1 MQDFI
6 NKLISQVKNI
16 FSKTTKVQKAIVIGI
31 LVVALG
37 AIIATIILS
46 SRRTGTLLFQKALS
60 QEDARNVISVLEASN
75 IKYQYRNGFITL
87 NNMSDKA
94 KAELELVK
102 EGKMPTS
109 LDGWELFDSPRI
121 GITDIELD
129 INKRRSLT
137 KAITQLL
144 TKLEFVQEATVDLA
158 FPKKEYLTDVDAP
171 VTASVVIKAE
181 PFKEEIL
188 RDPKTV
194 RGLQRLIAMG
204 VDKLQPEFVT
214 ITDSVGLVLTDF
226 TDEAANL
233 KLKVAQEELK
243 IVDRERKKI
252 ENKIRQTLGRIYTNR
267 VETTIALELIWD
279 EVTITN
285 NSVMPIVLKEDDP
298 STPYDDSIITNKVQ
312 VSSRTV
318 TEDWKGQQFIPQG
331 AAGAEE
337 NVPPGYKDKTDRWQT
352 YTKTDTQDNY
362 ELSKRYEAIKKGSY
376 QIGKIS
382 AAVALDGRW
391 TRVYDE
397 RGNPVITNGTSYVR
411 EYHPVSAEEI
421 RNVTSLVQAA
431 IGYNLK
437 RGDQVSVT
445 HLQFDHWD
453 RFDAEDA
460 RIMRNNFIKKTL
472 VIAMISLLAL
482 FILVLIIRAIQ
493 KELARRRRLREEEL
507 ERKQMEMRRQAMMN
521 VNEEPITEMNLEDAA
536 RKKLMEEVIRVSH
549 ERPEDVAQLLR
560 TWMADDKQ

>member
-16 FSKTTKVQKAIVIGI
+16 FSKTTKLQKAIVIGI

-121 GITDIELD
+121 GITDVELD

-482 FILVLIIRAIQ
+482 FILVLIVRAIQ

>member
-60 QEDARNVISVLEASN
+60 QEEARNVISVLEASN

-109 LDGWELFDSPRI
+109 LDGCELFDSPRI
-121 GITDIELD
+121 GITDVELD

-397 RGNPVITNGTSYVR
+397 RGNPIITNGTSYVR

-482 FILVLIIRAIQ
+482 FILVLIVRAIQ

>member
-121 GITDIELD
+121 GITDVELD

-482 FILVLIIRAIQ
+482 FILVLIVRAIQ

-549 ERPEDVAQLLR
+549 ERPEDVARLLR

>member
-16 FSKTTKVQKAIVIGI
+16 FSKTTKVPKAIVIGI

-121 GITDIELD
+121 GITDVELD

-397 RGNPVITNGTSYVR
+397 RGNPIITNGTSYVR

-482 FILVLIIRAIQ
+482 FILVLIVRAIQ

>member
-6 NKLISQVKNI
+6 NKLTSQI
-16 FSKTTKVQKAIVIGI
+16 MIGV
-31 LVVALG
+31 LVVGLG
-37 AIIATIILS
+37 AIIATIMLT
-46 SRRTGTLLFQKALS
+46 SRRTGTLLFQQALT
-60 QEDARNVISVLEASN
+60 QEDARNVISVLDANN

-87 NNMSDKA
+87 NNQNDKA

-102 EGKMPTS
+102 EGRMPTGV
-109 LDGWELFDSPRI
+109 DGWELFDAPRI
-121 GITDIELD
+121 GITDVELD

-158 FPKKEYLTDVDAP
+158 FPKKEYLTDIDSP
-171 VTASVVIKAE
+171 VTASVVIKAQ

-194 RGLQRLIAMG
+194 RGLQQLIAMG
-204 VDKLQPEFVT
+204 VDKLKPEFVT
-214 ITDSVGLVLTDF
+214 ITDSTGYVLTDF

-279 EVTITN
+279 DVSITN
-285 NSVMPIVLKEDDP
+285 NLVLPIILKEDDP
-298 STPYDDSIITNKVQ
+298 STPYDDSQFTNKVQ
-312 VSSRTV
+312 VSTRTV

-337 NVPPGYKDKTDRWQT
+337 NVPPGYKDKSDRWQT
-352 YTKTDTQDNY
+352 YTKTDSQDNY

-391 TRVYDE
+391 TKVYDVN
-397 RGNPVITNGTSYVR
+397 GDPVITNGNSYVR
-411 EYHPVSAEEI
+411 EYHPVTTEEI

-431 IGYNLK
+431 IGYDLK

-445 HLQFDHWD
+445 HIQFDHWD
-453 RFDAEDA
+453 RFNAEDA
-460 RIMRNNFIKKTL
+460 KLMRDRFIKKTL
-472 VIAMISLLAL
+472 IITMISLLILFVLAL
-482 FILVLIIRAIQ
+482 AIRAIQ

-521 VNEEPITEMNLEDAA
+521 ANEEPISEMSLEDAA
-536 RKKLMEEVIRVSH
+536 RKKLMDEVIRVSH
-549 ERPEDVAQLLR
+549 ERPDDVAQLLR
-560 TWMADDKQ
+560 TWMADDKS

>member
-121 GITDIELD
+121 GITDVELD

-397 RGNPVITNGTSYVR
+397 RGNPIITNGTSYVR

-482 FILVLIIRAIQ
+482 FILVLIVRAIQ

-549 ERPEDVAQLLR
+549 ERPEDVARLLR

>member
-6 NKLISQVKNI
+6 NKLTSQIKNI
-16 FSKTTKVQKAIVIGI
+16 FAKTTTLQKAVLIGI
-31 LVVALG
+31 LVIGLG
-37 AIIATIILS
+37 AIIATIMLT
-46 SRRTGTLLFQKALS
+46 SRRTGTLLFQQALT
-60 QEDARNVISVLEASN
+60 QEDARNVIAVLDANN
-75 IKYQYRNGFITL
+75 IRYQYRNGFITL
-87 NNMSDKA
+87 NSEADKA

-102 EGKMPTS
+102 EGRMPTGV
-109 LDGWELFDSPRI
+109 DGWELFDAPRI
-121 GITDIELD
+121 GITDVELD

-144 TKLEFVQEATVDLA
+144 TKLDFVQEATVDLA
-158 FPKKEYLTDVDAP
+158 FPKKEYLTDIDSP
-171 VTASVVIKAE
+171 VTASVVIKAQ
-181 PFKEEIL
+181 PFKEEVL

-194 RGLQRLIAMG
+194 RGLQQLIAMG
-204 VDKLQPEFVT
+204 VDKLKPEFVT
-214 ITDSVGLVLTDF
+214 ITDSTGYVLTDF

-279 EVTITN
+279 DVSITN
-285 NSVMPIVLKEDDP
+285 NLVLPIILKEDDP
-298 STPYDDSIITNKVQ
+298 ATPYDDSQFTNKVQ
-312 VSSRTV
+312 VSTRTV

-337 NVPPGYKDKTDRWQT
+337 NVPPGYKDKSDRWQT
-352 YTKTDTQDNY
+352 YTKTDSQDNY

-391 TRVYDE
+391 TKSYDQN
-397 RGNPVITNGTSYVR
+397 GDPIITNGSSYVR
-411 EYHPVSAEEI
+411 EYHPVTAEEI

-431 IGYNLK
+431 IGYDLK

-445 HLQFDHWD
+445 HIQFDHWD
-453 RFDAEDA
+453 RFNAEDA
-460 RIMRNNFIKKTL
+460 KLMRDRFIRKTL
-472 VIAMISLLAL
+472 IITMISSY
-482 FILVLIIRAIQ
+482 IHLIIWYIFIRENMQYRAEQ
-493 KELARRRRLREEEL
+493 KRHLAD
-507 ERKQMEMRRQAMMN
+507 QRQYHPMHLLYPRDFQGCYN
-521 VNEEPITEMNLEDAA
+521 SVHL
-536 RKKLMEEVIRVSH
+536 LMLS
-549 ERPEDVAQLLR
+549 
-560 TWMADDKQ
+560 

>member
-1 MQDFI
+1 MRDFI

-121 GITDIELD
+121 GITDVELD

-397 RGNPVITNGTSYVR
+397 RGNPIITNGTSYVR

-482 FILVLIIRAIQ
+482 FILVLIVRAIQ

>member
-121 GITDIELD
+121 GITDVELD

-188 RDPKTV
+188 RDLKTV

-482 FILVLIIRAIQ
+482 FILVLIVRAIQ

>member
-60 QEDARNVISVLEASN
+60 QEDARNVISVLESSN

-121 GITDIELD
+121 GITDVELD

-397 RGNPVITNGTSYVR
+397 RGNPIITNGTSYVR

-482 FILVLIIRAIQ
+482 FILVLIVRAIQ

>member
-121 GITDIELD
+121 GITDVELD

-318 TEDWKGQQFIPQG
+318 TEVWKGQQFIPQG

-482 FILVLIIRAIQ
+482 FILVLIVRAIQ

>member
-102 EGKMPTS
+102 EGKMPTY

-121 GITDIELD
+121 GITDVELD

-397 RGNPVITNGTSYVR
+397 RGNPIITNGTSYVR

-482 FILVLIIRAIQ
+482 FILVLIVRAIQ

>member
-121 GITDIELD
+121 GITDVELD

-397 RGNPVITNGTSYVR
+397 RGNPIITNGTSYVR

-472 VIAMISLLAL
+472 VIAMISLLSL
-482 FILVLIIRAIQ
+482 FILVLIVRAIQ

>member
-6 NKLISQVKNI
+6 NKLTSQIRNI
-16 FSKTTKVQKAIVIGI
+16 FSKTTTLQKAVLIGV
-31 LVVALG
+31 LVVGLG
-37 AIIATIILS
+37 AIIATIMLT
-46 SRRTGTLLFQKALS
+46 SRKTGTLLFQQALT
-60 QEDARNVISVLEASN
+60 QEDARNVIAVLDANN

-87 NNMSDKA
+87 NNQNDKA
-94 KAELELVK
+94 RAELELVK
-102 EGKMPTS
+102 EGRMPTGV
-109 LDGWELFDSPRI
+109 DGWELFDAPRI
-121 GITDIELD
+121 GITDVELD

-144 TKLEFVQEATVDLA
+144 TKLDFVQEATVDLA
-158 FPKKEYLTDVDAP
+158 FPKKEYLTDIDSP
-171 VTASVVIKAE
+171 VTASVVIKAQ
-181 PFKEEIL
+181 PFKEDVL
-188 RDPKTV
+188 RDTKTV
-194 RGLQRLIAMG
+194 RGLQQLIAMG
-204 VDKLQPEFVT
+204 VDKLKPEFVT
-214 ITDSVGLVLTDF
+214 ITDSTGYVLTDF

-243 IVDRERKKI
+243 IVDRERKNI

-279 EVTITN
+279 DVSITN
-285 NSVMPIVLKEDDP
+285 NLVLPIILKEDDP
-298 STPYDDSIITNKVQ
+298 TTPYDDSQFTNKVQ

-337 NVPPGYKDKTDRWQT
+337 NVPPGYKDKSDRWQT
-352 YTKTDTQDNY
+352 YTKTDSQDNY

-391 TRVYDE
+391 TKVYDVN
-397 RGNPVITNGTSYVR
+397 GDPVITNGNSYVR
-411 EYHPVSAEEI
+411 EYHPVTTEEI

-431 IGYNLK
+431 IGYDLK

-445 HLQFDHWD
+445 HIQFDHWD
-453 RFDAEDA
+453 RFNAEDA
-460 RIMRNNFIKKTL
+460 KLMRDRFIKKTL
-472 VIAMISLLAL
+472 IITMISLLILFVLAL
-482 FILVLIIRAIQ
+482 VIRAIQ

-521 VNEEPITEMNLEDAA
+521 ANEEPISEMSLEDAA
-536 RKKLMEEVIRVSH
+536 RKKLMDEVIRVSH
-549 ERPEDVAQLLR
+549 ERPDDVAQLLR
-560 TWMADDKQ
+560 TWMADDKS

>member
-121 GITDIELD
+121 GITDVELD

-337 NVPPGYKDKTDRWQT
+337 NVPPGYADKTDRWQT
-352 YTKTDTQDNY
+352 YTKTDSQDNY

-397 RGNPVITNGTSYVR
+397 RGNPIITNGTSYVR

-482 FILVLIIRAIQ
+482 FILVLIVRAIQ

>member
-121 GITDIELD
+121 GITDVELD

-285 NSVMPIVLKEDDP
+285 DSVMPIVLKEDDP

>member
-87 NNMSDKA
+87 NNMFDKA

-121 GITDIELD
+121 GITDVELD

-397 RGNPVITNGTSYVR
+397 RGNPIITNGTSYVR

-482 FILVLIIRAIQ
+482 FILVLIVRAIQ

>member
-121 GITDIELD
+121 GITDVELD

-397 RGNPVITNGTSYVR
+397 RGNPIITNGTSYVR

-482 FILVLIIRAIQ
+482 FILVLIFRAIQ

>member
-1 MQDFI
+1 MDFV
-6 NKLISQVKNI
+6 NKLIGQVKNI
-16 FSKTTKVQKAIVIGI
+16 FAKTTKVQKAILIGV

-37 AIIATIILS
+37 AIVATVFFT
-46 SRRTGTLLFQKALS
+46 SRRAGTLLFQNALT
-60 QEDARNVISVLEASN
+60 QEDARNVIAVLDANN

-87 NNMSDKA
+87 NNEADKA

-102 EGKMPTS
+102 EGRIPMGV
-109 LDGWELFDSPRI
+109 DGWELFDAPRI
-121 GITDIELD
+121 GITDAELD

-144 TKLEFVQEATVDLA
+144 TKLDFVQEATVDLA
-158 FPKKEYLTDVDAP
+158 FPKKEYLTDVDSP
-171 VTASVVIKAE
+171 VTASVVIKAQ

-194 RGLQRLIAMG
+194 RGLQQLIAMG
-204 VDKLQPEFVT
+204 VDKLKPEFVT
-214 ITDSVGLVLTDF
+214 ITDSTGYVLTDF

-279 EVTITN
+279 DISITN
-285 NSVMPIVLKEDDP
+285 NLVLPIILKEDDP
-298 STPYDDSIITNKVQ
+298 ATPYDDSQFTNKVQ

-352 YTKTDTQDNY
+352 YTKTDSQDNY

-391 TRVYDE
+391 TKVYDAN
-397 RGNPVITNGTSYVR
+397 GNAIITNGSSYLR
-411 EYHPVSAEEI
+411 EYHPVTADEI
-421 RNVTSLVQAA
+421 KNVTALVQAA
-431 IGYNLK
+431 IGYDLK

-445 HLQFDHWD
+445 HIQFDHWD
-453 RFDAEDA
+453 RFNAEDA
-460 RIMRNNFIKKTL
+460 KLLRNNFIKRVL
-472 VIAMISLLAL
+472 IISMIGLLAL
-482 FILVLIIRAIQ
+482 FILVLIIRSIQ

-521 VNEEPITEMNLEDAA
+521 ANEEPMTEINLEDAA

-560 TWMADDKQ
+560 TWMADDKSK

>member
-6 NKLISQVKNI
+6 NKLTSQIKNI
-16 FSKTTKVQKAIVIGI
+16 FAKTTTLQKAILIGVLVIG
-31 LVVALG
+31 LG
-37 AIIATIILS
+37 AIIATIMLT
-46 SRRTGTLLFQKALS
+46 SRRTGTLLFQNALT
-60 QEDARNVISVLEASN
+60 QEDARNVIAVLDANN

-87 NNMSDKA
+87 NNLNDKA
-94 KAELELVK
+94 RAELELVK
-102 EGKMPTS
+102 EGRMPTGV
-109 LDGWELFDSPRI
+109 DGWELFDAPRI
-121 GITDIELD
+121 GITDVELD

-144 TKLEFVQEATVDLA
+144 TKLDFVQEATVDLA
-158 FPKKEYLTDVDAP
+158 FPKKEYLTDIDSP
-171 VTASVVIKAE
+171 VTASVVIRAQ
-181 PFKEEIL
+181 PFKEDVL

-194 RGLQRLIAMG
+194 RGLQQLIAMG
-204 VDKLQPEFVT
+204 VDKLKPEFVT
-214 ITDSVGLVLTDF
+214 ITDSTGYVLTDF

-279 EVTITN
+279 EVSVTN
-285 NSVMPIVLKEDDP
+285 NLVLPIILKEDDP
-298 STPYDDSIITNKVQ
+298 ATPYDDSQFTNKVQ

-337 NVPPGYKDKTDRWQT
+337 NVPPGYKDKSDRWQT
-352 YTKTDTQDNY
+352 YTKTDAQDNY

-391 TRVYDE
+391 TKVYDVN
-397 RGNPVITNGTSYVR
+397 GDPVITNGNSYVR
-411 EYHPVSAEEI
+411 EYHPVTTEEI
-421 RNVTSLVQAA
+421 NNVTSLVQAA
-431 IGYNLK
+431 IGYDLK

-445 HLQFDHWD
+445 HIQFDHWD
-453 RFDAEDA
+453 RFNAEDA
-460 RIMRNNFIKKTL
+460 KLMRDRFIKKTL
-472 VIAMISLLAL
+472 IITMISLLILFVLAL
-482 FILVLIIRAIQ
+482 AIRAIQ

-521 VNEEPITEMNLEDAA
+521 ANEEPISEMSLEDAA
-536 RKKLMEEVIRVSH
+536 RKKLMDEVIRVSH

-560 TWMADDKQ
+560 TWMADDKS

>member
-31 LVVALG
+31 LVLALG

-121 GITDIELD
+121 GITDVELD

-482 FILVLIIRAIQ
+482 FILVLIVRAIQ

>member
-6 NKLISQVKNI
+6 NKLISQIKNI
-16 FSKTTKVQKAIVIGI
+16 FSKTTALQKSILIGI
-31 LVVALG
+31 LVIGLG
-37 AIIATIILS
+37 AIVATIMLTS
-46 SRRTGTLLFQKALS
+46 KKTGTLLFQQALT
-60 QEDARNVISVLEASN
+60 QEDARNVIAVLDANN
-75 IKYQYRNGFITL
+75 IRYQYRNGFITL
-87 NNMSDKA
+87 NSEADKA

-102 EGKMPTS
+102 EGRMPTEV
-109 LDGWELFDSPRI
+109 DGWELFNAPRI
-121 GITDIELD
+121 GITDAELD

-144 TKLEFVQEATVDLA
+144 TKLDFVQEATVDLA
-158 FPKKEYLTDVDAP
+158 FPKKEYLTDIDSP
-171 VTASVVIKAE
+171 VTASVVIRAR
-181 PFKEEIL
+181 PFKEDIL

-194 RGLQRLIAMG
+194 RGLQQLIAMG
-204 VDKLQPEFVT
+204 VDKLKPEFVT
-214 ITDSVGLVLTDF
+214 ITDSTGYVLTDF

-279 EVTITN
+279 DISITN
-285 NSVMPIVLKEDDP
+285 NLVLPIILKEDDP
-298 STPYDDSIITNKVQ
+298 TTPYDDSQITNKVQ

-337 NVPPGYKDKTDRWQT
+337 NVPPGYKDKSDRWQT
-352 YTKTDTQDNY
+352 YTKTDSQDNY

-391 TRVYDE
+391 TKAYDPN
-397 RGNPVITNGTSYVR
+397 GDPIITNGSSYVR
-411 EYHPVSAEEI
+411 EYHPVTAEEI
-421 RNVTSLVQAA
+421 RNVMSLVQAA
-431 IGYNLK
+431 IGYDLK

-445 HLQFDHWD
+445 HIQFDHWD

-460 RIMRNNFIKKTL
+460 RLMRDRFIRKTL
-472 VIAMISLLAL
+472 IITMISLLILFVLAL
-482 FILVLIIRAIQ
+482 AIRAIQ

-521 VNEEPITEMNLEDAA
+521 ANEEPISEMSLEDAA
-536 RKKLMEEVIRVSH
+536 RKKLMDEVMRVSH

-560 TWMADDKQ
+560 TWMADDKS

>member
-31 LVVALG
+31 LVLALG

-121 GITDIELD
+121 GITDVELD

-397 RGNPVITNGTSYVR
+397 RGNPIITNGTSYVR

-482 FILVLIIRAIQ
+482 FILVLIVRAIQ

>member
-60 QEDARNVISVLEASN
+60 QEEARNVISVLEASN

-121 GITDIELD
+121 GITDVELD

-397 RGNPVITNGTSYVR
+397 RGNPIITNGTSYVR

-482 FILVLIIRAIQ
+482 FILVLIVRAIQ

>member
-121 GITDIELD
+121 GITDVELD

-482 FILVLIIRAIQ
+482 FILVLIVRAIQ

-521 VNEEPITEMNLEDAA
+521 VNEEPITGMNLEDAA

>member
-121 GITDIELD
+121 GITDVELD

-482 FILVLIIRAIQ
+482 FILVLIVRAIQ
-493 KELARRRRLREEEL
+493 KELPRRRRLREEEL

>member
-37 AIIATIILS
+37 SIIATIILS

-121 GITDIELD
+121 GITDVELD

-397 RGNPVITNGTSYVR
+397 RGNPIITNGTSYVR

-482 FILVLIIRAIQ
+482 FILVLIVRAIQ

>member
-121 GITDIELD
+121 GITDVELD

-397 RGNPVITNGTSYVR
+397 RGNPIITNGTSYVR

-482 FILVLIIRAIQ
+482 FILVLIVRAIQ

-521 VNEEPITEMNLEDAA
+521 VNEEPIAEMNLEDAA

>member
-31 LVVALG
+31 LVVSLG

-121 GITDIELD
+121 GITDVELD

-171 VTASVVIKAE
+171 VTASVVIKSE

-482 FILVLIIRAIQ
+482 FILVLIVRAIQ

-560 TWMADDKQ
+560 TWMADDK

>member
-46 SRRTGTLLFQKALS
+46 LRRTGTLLFQKALS

-121 GITDIELD
+121 GITDVELD

-233 KLKVAQEELK
+233 KLKVAEEELK

-397 RGNPVITNGTSYVR
+397 RGNPIITNGTSYVR

-482 FILVLIIRAIQ
+482 FILVLIVRAIQ

>member
-121 GITDIELD
+121 GITDVELD

-397 RGNPVITNGTSYVR
+397 RGNPIITNGTSYVR

-482 FILVLIIRAIQ
+482 FILVLIVRAIQ

-521 VNEEPITEMNLEDAA
+521 VNEEPIMEMNLEDAA

>member
-6 NKLISQVKNI
+6 NKLMSQVKNI

-121 GITDIELD
+121 GITDVELD

-397 RGNPVITNGTSYVR
+397 RGNPIITNGTSYVR

-482 FILVLIIRAIQ
+482 FILVLIVRAIQ

>member
-121 GITDIELD
+121 GITDVELD

-337 NVPPGYKDKTDRWQT
+337 NVPPGYKDKTDRWQN

-397 RGNPVITNGTSYVR
+397 RGNPIITNGTSYVR

-482 FILVLIIRAIQ
+482 FILVLIVRAIQ

>member
-121 GITDIELD
+121 GITDVELD

-482 FILVLIIRAIQ
+482 FILVLIVRAIQ
-493 KELARRRRLREEEL
+493 KELARRRRLIEEEL

>member
-121 GITDIELD
+121 GITDVELD

-226 TDEAANL
+226 TDESANL

-482 FILVLIIRAIQ
+482 FILVLIVRAIQ

>member
-6 NKLISQVKNI
+6 NKLISQVKNM

-121 GITDIELD
+121 GITDVELD

-482 FILVLIIRAIQ
+482 FILVLIVRAIQ

-536 RKKLMEEVIRVSH
+536 RKKLMEEVIRVRH

>member
-37 AIIATIILS
+37 AIVSTVILS
-46 SRRTGTLLFQKALS
+46 SRRTGTLLFPNALS
-60 QEDARNVISVLEASN
+60 QEDARNVISVLEANN
-75 IKYQYRNGFITL
+75 IKYNYRNGFITL

-102 EGKMPTS
+102 EGKMPAS

-121 GITDIELD
+121 GITDVELD

-144 TKLEFVQEATVDLA
+144 MKLDFVQEATVDLA
-158 FPKKEYLTDVDAP
+158 FPKKEYLTDIDAP
-171 VTASVVIKAE
+171 VTASVVIRAE

-194 RGLQRLIAMG
+194 RGLQQLIAMG

-279 EVTITN
+279 EVTVTN
-285 NSVMPIVLKEDDP
+285 NLVLPIILKEDDP
-298 STPYDDSIITNKVQ
+298 STPYDDSQITNKVQ

-318 TEDWKGQQFIPQG
+318 TEDWRGQQFIPQG

-337 NVPPGYKDKTDRWQT
+337 NVPPGYADKTDRWQT
-352 YTKTDTQDNY
+352 YTKTDSQDNY

-391 TRVYDE
+391 TRVYDAN
-397 RGNPVITNGTSYVR
+397 GQPVITNGTSYVR

-431 IGYNLK
+431 IGYDLR

-445 HLQFDHWD
+445 HIQFDHWD
-453 RFDAEDA
+453 RFNSEDA
-460 RIMRNNFIKKTL
+460 RLMRNSFIRKTL

-482 FILVLIIRAIQ
+482 FILVLIVRAIQ

-507 ERKQMEMRRQAMMN
+507 ERRQMEMRRQAMMN
-521 VNEEPITEMNLEDAA
+521 VNEEPITEINLEDAA

-549 ERPEDVAQLLR
+549 ERPDDVAKLLR
-560 TWMADDKQ
+560 TWMADDK